1 MQYLSTKKTEKIM
14 KKTLLFAGLL
24 SGSAAVMAAN
34 VGTPS
39 MTLSIETPS
48 GKQEALVSTLAPSV
62 TSNGRTISYAR
73 SCKVDGSGKPS
84 IERATV
90 FEGTTVTVHPKQI
103 NDGTRVIANVVAVN
117 TRLRKMDKVEQGAA
131 TSSCRTLIAPA
142 PRAIST
148 WPAASRNRCRLV
160 DRTERP

>member
-1 MQYLSTKKTEKIM
+1 M

-24 SGSAAVMAAN
+24 SAAATAMAAN
-34 VGTPS
+34 VGAVS
-39 MTLSIETPS
+39 MHLSIDTPS

-84 IERATV
+84 IERATI

-103 NDGTRVIANVVAVN
+103 NDGTRVIADVVAVD
-117 TRLRKMDKVEQGAA
+117 TRLRKMDKVEQGGCYIELPDVD
-131 TSSCRTLIAPA
+131 S
-142 PRAIST
+142 
-148 WPAASRNRCRLV
+148 ASAESHFNLASGKSESMSLSGSNGASLKV
-160 DRTERP
+160 TVQLP